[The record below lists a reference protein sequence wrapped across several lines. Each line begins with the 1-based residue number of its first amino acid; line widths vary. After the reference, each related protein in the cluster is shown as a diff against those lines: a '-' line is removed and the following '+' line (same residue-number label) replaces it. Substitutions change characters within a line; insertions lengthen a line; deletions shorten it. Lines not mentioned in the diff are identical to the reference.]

1 MNLFGYIA
9 QLAFGLRFFVQWL
22 HAEREQK
29 SVTPKSFWLLSIIGN
44 ILLYIYSMHQ
54 LQFAMSL
61 MQSQNMILSLRN
73 LNLQG
78 PKEKQLPF
86 ISVVAALILSLV
98 ATYSYFSYFSF
109 NWTLHF
115 SSPVHLF
122 GSIGIACFGMRFW
135 VQWWQQEQQKEGQLT
150 ESFWWISL
158 VGAIISMLYFLI
170 LADWANFIGPFLSII
185 PYSRNLYFIRR
196 AA

>member
-9 QLAFGLRFFVQWL
+9 QLAFGMRFFVQWL
-22 HAEREQK
+22 HSEREQK
-29 SVTPKSFWLLSIIGN
+29 SVTPKSFWHLSILGN
-44 ILLYIYSMHQ
+44 VLLFIYSMNQ
-54 LQFAMSL
+54 LQFSMSL

-78 PKEKQLPF
+78 PKKKQLPF
-86 ISVVAALILSLV
+86 SAVVCALILFAV
-98 ATYSYFSYFSF
+98 ATCCYFSYYSFS
-109 NWTLHF
+109 WTVHF
-115 SSPVHLF
+115 TNPVHLF
-122 GSIGIACFGMRFW
+122 GFIGIACFGMRFW
-135 VQWWQQEQQKEGQLT
+135 VQWWQQETEKEGQLT

-170 LADWANFIGPFLSII
+170 LEDWANFIGPFLSII